1 MQTEGMPQI
10 STAFRPGVT
19 VRLERDAHER
29 LKQIAKAEH
38 RSVAAVV
45 ERLVEREIQ
54 AREEAERVIR
64 LHVAPE
70 LTGQSFGDPDRRLGE
85 SDRSYARRKKSIDLL
100 FGR

>member
-1 MQTEGMPQI
+1 MP
-10 STAFRPGVT
+10 STNRAGVT
-19 VRLERDAHER
+19 VRLDPHAHAR
-29 LKQIAKAEH
+29 LQDIAKAEH
-38 RSVAAVV
+38 RSVAAVL

-70 LTGQSFGDPDRRLGE
+70 LHGQAFGTPDRLPGE
-85 SDRSYARRKKSIDLL
+85 TDRSHASRKQAIGAL